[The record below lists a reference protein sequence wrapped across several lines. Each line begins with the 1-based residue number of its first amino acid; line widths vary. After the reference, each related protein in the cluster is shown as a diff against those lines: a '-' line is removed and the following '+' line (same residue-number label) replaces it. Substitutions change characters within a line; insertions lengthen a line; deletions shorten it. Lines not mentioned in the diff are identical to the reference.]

1 MCIAN
6 ESKENYINKFV
17 RIKLSNIKKEGDCEA
32 SRLENSPDWEV
43 SQWAWNQIQNRPTRH
58 YPVFLPDTKG
68 IIS

>member
-32 SRLENSPDWEV
+32 SRLENSPDWDV
-43 SQWAWNQIQNRPTRH
+43 SQ
-58 YPVFLPDTKG
+58 
-68 IIS
+68 